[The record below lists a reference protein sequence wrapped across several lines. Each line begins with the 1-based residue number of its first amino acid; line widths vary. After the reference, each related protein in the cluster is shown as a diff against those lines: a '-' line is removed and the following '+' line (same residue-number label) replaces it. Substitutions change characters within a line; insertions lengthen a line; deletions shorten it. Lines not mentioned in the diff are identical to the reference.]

1 MIARSLLAFALLAS
15 QCLAEND
22 AFARQFGERNEVA
35 VSASQLEGRAQ
46 VDAQFAPLVAER
58 RRDAVAD
65 PFFWLDVDPTPS
77 AQPNADALRD
87 RAPSAV
93 ERYRDAQRGPVSPR
107 FREGGGTEGSRRD
120 RPRDAD
126 YDLRRKEPVQN
137 AVYELV
143 CHPAYCRA
151 ENGLDAHGSYDTITR
166 LLDLQNEK
174 LATIK
179 ARTTWTLGLMVAFLV
194 YHTLDYF
201 FLAFLARL
209 SK

>member
-1 MIARSLLAFALLAS
+1 MKRLLAIFLLAS

-22 AFARQFGERNEVA
+22 APVRQFGERNEIAVA
-35 VSASQLEGRAQ
+35 ASQLEGRPQ
-46 VDAQFAPLVAER
+46 VDPQFAPLVAER
-58 RRDAVAD
+58 RRDVVAD
-65 PFFWLDVDPTPS
+65 PLFGLDVDPTPS

-93 ERYRDAQRGPVSPR
+93 ERDRDTQRGPVPAGV
-107 FREGGGTEGSRRD
+107 REGGRPEGSRRD

-126 YDLRRKEPVQN
+126 CDLRRKEPVQET
-137 AVYELV
+137 VYELV
-143 CHPAYCRA
+143 CRPAYGRA

-174 LATIK
+174 LAKIN
-179 ARTTWTLGLMVAFLV
+179 ARTTWTLVLMVAFLV
-194 YHTLDYF
+194 YHTLDFF
-201 FLAFLARL
+201 FLSFLSRL